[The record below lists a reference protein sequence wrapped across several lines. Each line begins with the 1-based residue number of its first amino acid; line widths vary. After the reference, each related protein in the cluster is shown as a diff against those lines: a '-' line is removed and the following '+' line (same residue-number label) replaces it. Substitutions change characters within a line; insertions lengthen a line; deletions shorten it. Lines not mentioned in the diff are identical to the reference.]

1 MHAELLSTHGLWHQ
15 LSTNRKPPCG
25 VQWRGKCYSVQ
36 TAPSWH
42 SEVVRGPWG
51 EACHSQARLQLDCSA
66 LLYLGLVWVTTLL
79 SVLLCSSLLL
89 SALARGETP
98 VAETQSSVLGGKG
111 KCLHLCFRILLSIFT
126 KILLEFFFLD
136 TNIWLISLRP
146 SDIYSSGFSLC
157 RGHCRRGGVTSSCPS
172 ACHIT
177 SPLEEGSFQVTGH
190 SMAEWG

>member
-1 MHAELLSTHGLWHQ
+1 M
-15 LSTNRKPPCG
+15 
-25 VQWRGKCYSVQ
+25 Q

-42 SEVVRGPWG
+42 SEAVRGPWG

-66 LLYLGLVWVTTLL
+66 LLCPGLAWVTTLL

-126 KILLEFFFLD
+126 KILLEFFFGYQH
-136 TNIWLISLRP
+136 LIDLSPPLRY
-146 SDIYSSGFSLC
+146 IFQWIFSLPWTLQTGRC
-157 RGHCRRGGVTSSCPS
+157 DQLLRQRLPYNQPIRGRLLPGDRPQHGGVGLGGEQAQPGLDKG
-172 ACHIT
+172 A
-177 SPLEEGSFQVTGH
+177 VTQ
-190 SMAEWG
+190 